1 MDDEGTDV
9 HFLIP
14 GSWLSLHE
22 LPDPSFEV
30 AMIRAYH
37 RHMADFC
44 GQFPTRLKGLSSP
57 HATSTRRCAKS
68 ANGGIRNG

>member
-14 GSWLSLHE
+14 GSFMSLVG
-22 LPDPSFEV
+22 LDDPAFEV
-30 AMIRAYH
+30 GLIRAYH

-44 GQFPTRLKGLSSP
+44 GRFPTRLKSLIVEFRTQEPG
-57 HATSTRRCAKS
+57 KS
-68 ANGGIRNG
+68 CSRGDGT